1 MNWKPKNKVSKT
13 LYAIDICDVNF
24 NGSTPYGIWTSG
36 SYCPKIVKYTDVMII
51 TNGVT
56 KNTTFIIAKRTK
68 KNIKDEEYKA
78 YKLKKINSIDEDKQ
92 GVVLMRG
99 YDIFI
104 SNDKKKLLNIL
115 ISLYKK
121 KEIAAKKAIDDYNAG
136 EYDDS
141 YNKNLIEQRIME
153 QPKYVMESYKNFVK
167 KLKKI

>member
-1 MNWKPKNKVSKT
+1 
-13 LYAIDICDVNF
+13 
-24 NGSTPYGIWTSG
+24 
-36 SYCPKIVKYTDVMII
+36 
-51 TNGVT
+51 
-56 KNTTFIIAKRTK
+56 
-68 KNIKDEEYKA
+68 
-78 YKLKKINSIDEDKQ
+78 
-92 GVVLMRG
+92 MRG